1 MPRRVMLAC
10 TILLLL
16 VLAWAVLVGGVRQLG
31 RSHTMGQQ
39 VETVVQL
46 MCGGLTLLVVVTTF
60 YARRWPTPFAL
71 PGVSLAATAGLSA
84 LVWGPPVPLT
94 ALLFTGLAL
103 LVAWVVIRA
112 LRTAGAKAP

>member
-1 MPRRVMLAC
+1 MKQHGENIV
-10 TILLLL
+10 
-16 VLAWAVLVGGVRQLG
+16 VSVRQVR
-31 RSHTMGQQ
+31 RSQADLGQQ

-60 YARRWPTPFAL
+60 YGRRWPTPFAL
-71 PGVSLAATAGLSA
+71 PGVSLA
-84 LVWGPPVPLT
+84 LVWGPPVPLVE
-94 ALLFTGLAL
+94 LLFTGLAL